1 MELLYHPQKIEQEV
15 QEYWDSHRSFKAVE
29 DPSKEKFYC
38 LSMFPYPSGSLHVGH
53 VRNYTLGDV
62 ITRFQRMLGKNVL
75 QPMGWDAFGLPA
87 ENAAIQNN
95 VPPAQWTYQNIEH
108 MQVQFKRLG
117 FGYDWDRKLATCRP
131 EYYRWEQWFFIQLYK
146 KGLVYKKNAIVNW
159 DPVDQTV
166 LANEQVVNGRGWR
179 SGAVIER
186 REIPQ
191 WFLKITAYAEELL
204 KDLDLLTEW
213 PEQVRTMQR
222 NWLGRAEGTFIE
234 FPVAGQESHIS
245 VFTTRPDTLMG
256 VTYLAI
262 APEHPLAINES
273 YANTELLQ
281 FIQECRSIKVA
292 EAELAT
298 LEKRGFRTG
307 IEVFHPLTNDYIPV
321 FVANY
326 VLLEYGSGAVMGVP
340 GHDQRDFEFA
350 TKYQL
355 PIKQVIKREDKT
367 ENNVP
372 WDMNEGAFTEKGILI
387 HSGAY
392 TGMTSL
398 EASQAIIRD
407 LTEKG
412 LGKAEVHWRLRDWG
426 VSRQR
431 YWGAPIPMI
440 YCQDCGTVPVPDK
453 DLPVVLPENVV
464 FEGVGSPLKKMP
476 EFYKTHCPKCGSPA
490 ERETDTFDTF
500 VESSWYYAR
509 FTCPDQQESI
519 FDERVNYWLPVD
531 QYIGG
536 IEHAILHLLYA
547 RFFHK
552 AMRDLGLVKSDEP
565 FSRLLTQGMVLKD
578 GAKMSKSV
586 GNTVDPQALID
597 HYGADTVRLFLMFGS
612 PPEQS
617 LEWSDTGVEGCFRF
631 LKRLWHAVV
640 SHMEASA
647 TNVANET
654 SVANVENANNVAN
667 ITNEAFKNLH
677 RRIHATL
684 QKVSDDMERR
694 HTFNTAIAAMME
706 LLNDVSRFQANTSE
720 DRALVHQAL
729 ETLLKMLSPIAP
741 HICHALWQIMGHHTA
756 LCDETWPK
764 VDRTA
769 LIQDTIEWVIQVNG
783 KVRGSVK
790 MEANASEDNI
800 RETAL
805 LQENVQRYIAGKKIR
820 KIVIV
825 PKKLISIVVE

>member
-1 MELLYHPQKIEQEV
+1 MTVMMESHYQPQKIEKEA
-15 QEYWDSHRSFKAVE
+15 QEYWDSHQSFKAIE
-29 DPSKEKFYC
+29 DPAKEKFYC

-62 ITRFQRMLGKNVL
+62 VSRFQRMRGKNVL
-75 QPMGWDAFGLPA
+75 QPMGFDAFGLPA
-87 ENAAIQNN
+87 ENAAIKNK
-95 VPPAQWTYQNIEH
+95 VPPAQWTYQNIDH
-108 MQVQFKRLG
+108 MCHQFKRLG
-117 FGYDWDRKLATCRP
+117 FAYDWDRKIATCQP
-131 EYYRWEQWFFIQLYK
+131 EYYRWEQWFFIRLYE

-179 SGAVIER
+179 SGALIER
-186 REIPQ
+186 REVPQ

-204 KDLDLLTEW
+204 QDLNLLTEW
-213 PEQVRTMQR
+213 PEQVRTMQK
-222 NWLGRAEGTFIE
+222 NWLGKAEGAVIE
-234 FPVAGQESHIS
+234 FPVTGQESRIT

-273 YANTELLQ
+273 YANPDLHQ

-298 LEKRGFRTG
+298 VEKRGFKTG
-307 IEVFHPLTNDYIPV
+307 IEVFHPITNDYIPV

-350 TKYQL
+350 QKYHL
-355 PIKQVIKREDKT
+355 PIKQVIKPLD
-367 ENNVP
+367 NAP
-372 WDMNEGAFTEKGILI
+372 WDINEKAFVDPGIVI

-392 TGMTSL
+392 TGLTS
-398 EASQAIIRD
+398 EDAVRTIIAD
-407 LTEKG
+407 LKEKK
-412 LGKAEVHWRLRDWG
+412 LGKAELQWRLRDWG

-440 YCQDCGTVPVPDK
+440 NCLDCGTVPVPDK

-476 EFYKTHCPKCGSPA
+476 EFYKTHCPNCGAPA

-509 FTCPDQQESI
+509 FTCPSQNERI
-519 FDERVNYWLPVD
+519 FDERVDYWLPVD

-552 AMRDLGLVKSDEP
+552 AMRDLGLLKSDEP
-565 FSRLLTQGMVLKD
+565 FTRLLTQGMVLKD
-578 GAKMSKSV
+578 GAKMSKSQ

-631 LKRLWHAVV
+631 LKRLWHAVMV
-640 SHMEASA
+640 HLESLKNKEGEKSHSA
-647 TNVANET
+647 HQT
-654 SVANVENANNVAN
+654 SSDE
-667 ITNEAFKNLH
+667 KSLKHLH

-684 QKVSDDMERR
+684 QKVTDDMERR
-694 HTFNTAIAAMME
+694 LTFNTAVAAMME
-706 LLNDVSRFQANTSE
+706 LLNEVTRFQANTAE
-720 DRALVHQAL
+720 EKALVGEAL
-729 ETLLKMLSPIAP
+729 EMLLKMLSPIAP
-741 HICHALWQIMGHHTA
+741 HIGHVLWHTMGYETA
-756 LCDETWPK
+756 LCNERWPE
-764 VDRTA
+764 VDSNA
-769 LIQDTIEWVIQVNG
+769 LIQDSFEMVIQING
-783 KVRGSVK
+783 KVRGSITV
-790 MEANASEDNI
+790 EASASEEDIKEN
-800 RETAL
+800 AL
-805 LQENVQRYIAGKKIR
+805 SQENVKRHIAGKKI
-820 KIVIV
+820 KKVVLV
-825 PKKLISIVVE
+825 PKKLISVVVE